1 MINRKQAIQA
11 FKDYTANYDAG
22 NINIALKI
30 VHTYRVAALSERIA
44 KHVFSNDSEAIDIS
58 WLLGLLHDIGR
69 FEQITRYGTFIDA
82 DSVDH
87 AELRADI
94 LFKNNLFTSFVP
106 GASQKLRNIA
116 EPAIRLHNKLKLPD
130 NLEHEVYAK
139 ILRDADKVDIFRV
152 LTEPPYK
159 EKYAEE
165 KLIRLTVRDKVMKC
179 VMEHRCVS
187 RTEGHSDAN
196 DLEKLISQCC
206 MAFELE
212 FAESRK
218 IVKEQGYLE
227 KLLNK
232 KCKELSVVKQEIGR
246 IL

>member
-22 NINIALKI
+22 NINVALKI
-30 VHTYRVAALSERIA
+30 AHTYRVAALSERIA
-44 KHVFSNDSEAIDIS
+44 KHVFIDDLEAVNVS

-69 FEQITRYGTFIDA
+69 FEQVTRYGTLIDA
-82 DSVDH
+82 ESVDH
-87 AELRADI
+87 AELGADI
-94 LFKNNLFTSFVP
+94 LFKDGLINKFIDDLGRFS
-106 GASQKLRNIA
+106 NIA
-116 EPAIRLHNKLKLPD
+116 QTAIRLHNKLKLPD
-130 NLEHEVYAK
+130 NLEHDVYAK
-139 ILRDADKVDIFRV
+139 ILRDADKIDIFRV
-152 LTEPPYK
+152 LTEPPYE
-159 EKYAEE
+159 EKYSDE
-165 KLIRLTVRDKVMKC
+165 KLIGLSVRDKVMKC

-187 RTEGHSDAN
+187 RAEGHSDAN
-196 DLEKLISQCC
+196 ALEKLISQCC

-218 IVKEQGYLE
+218 IAKEQGYLE

-232 KCKELSVVKQEIGR
+232 KSKELAVVRQEIGR

>member
-11 FKDYTANYDAG
+11 FKDYAANYDAG

-30 VHTYRVAALSERIA
+30 AHTYRVAALSERIA
-44 KHVFSNDSEAIDIS
+44 KHVFIDDLDAVNVS

-87 AELRADI
+87 AELGADI

-196 DLEKLISQCC
+196 ALEKLISQCC

-212 FAESRK
+212 FAESRR
-218 IVKEQGYLE
+218 IVKEQGYLI